1 MFMFKNFHSLIRL
14 PGLTALAAVLALLPS
29 IANAA
34 RPLVDSTGVKQT
46 VVSTLVMPAQ
56 GLSGGD
62 VLNITNNALL
72 DSAIVRGGV
81 PDGYKE
87 LIVPMSNNRYLGRD
101 SVGLAASAYYTAL
114 GYPATVPA
122 APVADCGANTT
133 PRVAV
138 RTTPAVDREGG
149 APDPAYSDY
158 YVCEPQGTRSTLV
171 KIIGASLLNVTR
183 PMIDLYTKPGAIGMS
198 VQAASAF
205 CQVSGYTNYVPS
217 TVVSS
222 AINSCDRQ
230 LTRWNGS
237 AFYNDSACYNSALQ
251 SMQCWK

>member
-1 MFMFKNFHSLIRL
+1 MFKNFHPLIRL
-14 PGLTALAAVLALLPS
+14 PALAAVLALLPS
-29 IANAA
+29 IAGAA
-34 RPLVDSTGVKQT
+34 RPLVDSTGVKQS
-46 VVSTLVMPAQ
+46 VVSTLVLPAP
-56 GLSGGD
+56 GLSSSE
-62 VLNITNNALL
+62 VFNITSNTFRDA
-72 DSAIVRGGV
+72 AITGNGV
-81 PDGYKE
+81 PNGYKE

-101 SVGLAASAYYTAL
+101 AVGLAASAYYTAL
-114 GYPATVPA
+114 GYPATVPV
-122 APVADCGANTT
+122 APVVDCGADRT
-133 PRVAV
+133 PRVAI
-138 RTTPAVDREGG
+138 RTTPAVDHEGG
-149 APDPAYSDY
+149 PPDPAYSDY
-158 YVCEPQGTRSTLV
+158 YACQPQGTRSTLV
-171 KIIGASLLNVTR
+171 KVIGASILNVTR
-183 PMIDLYTKPGAIGMS
+183 PMIDTYTKPGAIGMS